1 MKGVSEMN
9 GVKTFFNGLMYSAGF
24 TGGCIL
30 AIEAYRTI
38 KDPYRR
44 AKIKRSVSNIKNK
57 ITKK

>member
-1 MKGVSEMN
+1 MN

-38 KDPYRR
+38 KDPFKR